1 MCQGVTTA
9 SPAGPLW
16 EPPHWTPW
24 STHVNPDNLLP
35 SSQSS
40 LLRLQ
45 TRLLSSLTSSLQW
58 LPTGFRIRF
67 STSCHPTEPTL
78 TQPPIYCSKLAFCR
92 HLSFSSGSK
101 HTGLRPIPPT
111 CQVLCRL
118 SDFALAFLSA
128 QRSAFWPI
136 GAFSPFSSDVISES
150 RLQTLSLSVTLCL
163 IAVFILFKRVI
174 MNRNYLIFLILYL
187 PN

>member
-101 HTGLRPIPPT
+101 RTGLRPIPPT

-136 GAFSPFSSDVISES
+136 GAFSPFSADVTSES
-150 RLQTLSLSVTLCL
+150 RLQTLCLFQLLSVLSLCL
-163 IAVFILFKRVI
+163 FYSKE
-174 MNRNYLIFLILYL
+174 
-187 PN
+187 